1 MKHANE
7 RRLSNKEAMIFA
19 VCERLKELLDRNSAE
34 IDIHIHLGM
43 CEVPTLSYSVKGEWV
58 VYENEVAKD
67 ETN

>member
-7 RRLSNKEAMIFA
+7 RILKDKEAMLFA

-58 VYENEVAKD
+58 VYENTSIEK
-67 ETN
+67 EI